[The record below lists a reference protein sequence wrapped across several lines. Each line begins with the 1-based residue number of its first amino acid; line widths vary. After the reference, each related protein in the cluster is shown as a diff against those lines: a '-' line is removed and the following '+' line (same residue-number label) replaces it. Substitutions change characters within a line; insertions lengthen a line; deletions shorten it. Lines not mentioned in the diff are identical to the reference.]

1 MLQCW
6 RSSARAR
13 GAEPGTEGVDPS
25 AAVKGEA
32 MSNFPEVLGMVIIF
46 FFLTLLPLSA
56 ILVAVLSKHV
66 VDNALVALM
75 TRGASKR

>member
-1 MLQCW
+1 
-6 RSSARAR
+6 
-13 GAEPGTEGVDPS
+13 
-25 AAVKGEA
+25 